1 MKVNPRLASALT
13 TGISLTLAILTVV
26 ALYFFWHLGNQSHR
40 TQLQLVQID
49 SAVNLTNAMEWETIF
64 DRVVTPEEQQVLD
77 SNLQSI
83 QRIFSE
89 LDPRVGALPEI
100 THIHDLSLKYADAL
114 TREVSLVSAGRVDEG
129 REVDETEVDP
139 LLEKLH
145 AALITANQVQEQ
157 KALTASRIQ
166 IAGSVGVVL
175 ISCSFILMLFQRA
188 QKLRV
193 LQLAAV
199 ASNRIKGEF
208 LANMSHEIRTP
219 INGVLGM
226 TELLMGTG
234 LTSEQREYAL
244 MLKASG
250 DSLLSVINDIL
261 DFSKIESGKLN
272 LDPVAFNLRQSLE
285 EVLRALAV
293 KAHEKHLEL
302 ALRIGDDVPEHVVGD
317 GGRLRQI
324 LVNLIGNAVKFTQQG
339 EVFLNVHCNECT
351 DHELEIQF
359 NVSDTGIGIPSE
371 KHSVIFE
378 AFAQAD
384 GATTRH
390 YGGTGLGLAIS
401 AQLAGMMGGRI
412 WVESATG
419 QGSTFSFTVRFGVA
433 AAPQSAAVT
442 LVHDELLHLPVLI
455 VDDNATNRRILVE
468 MTHGWG
474 MQPSSAES
482 GPEAL
487 ILLNR
492 ARQDGSIFRLA
503 LIDGT
508 MPGMNG
514 FELAERIK
522 LDPLLSAATIM
533 MLTSSEYQGDAA
545 RCRELG
551 IAAYLV
557 KPIRKSELLNA
568 ILTVLGSPAV
578 SPPELITRATLRE
591 TRSLRVLVAED
602 NAINQTLIVR
612 LLQKMGHIPTTVAN
626 GLEAWEILE
635 RERFDLVLMDV
646 QMPEM
651 DGFSATRAIRDTE
664 RQTENYVP
672 IIALT
677 ANAMKGD
684 EEACLA
690 AGMDGYLSKP
700 ISGRK
705 LDEAITQ
712 VFSDQSKFRQ
722 RIAVPAHTT

>member
-1 MKVNPRLASALT
+1 LKTNPRFANALT
-13 TGISLTLAILTVV
+13 TGISIALAILTVV
-26 ALYFFWHLGNQSHR
+26 ALYSFWYMADQSRR
-40 TQLQLVQID
+40 TELQLLQID
-49 SAVNLTNAMEWETIF
+49 GEVNFANGLEWEAIY
-64 DRVVTPEEQQVLD
+64 DKHVTPQEQRALD
-77 SNLQSI
+77 SSMQSI
-83 QRIFSE
+83 QRTLSQLNLRAGE
-89 LDPRVGALPEI
+89 LPEI
-100 THIHDLSLKYADAL
+100 TQIHDLSVKYADAL
-114 TREVSLVSAGRVDEG
+114 RLELSLMSAGHVDEA
-129 REVDETEVDP
+129 REVDETDVDP
-139 LLEKLH
+139 TLEKLH
-145 AALITANQVQEQ
+145 AEL
-157 KALTASRIQ
+157 LTAKAVYDRQAANASHIQ
-166 IAGSVGVVL
+166 IVGSLGVVL
-175 ISCSFILMLFQRA
+175 ISCSFILILFRRA

-193 LQLAAV
+193 SRLAAE
-199 ASNRIKGEF
+199 ASNRAKSEF

-226 TELLMGTG
+226 TELLIGTE
-234 LTSEQREYAL
+234 LTAEQREYAV
-244 MLKASG
+244 MLKTSG
-250 DSLLSVINDIL
+250 DSLLGVINDIL
-261 DFSKIESGKLN
+261 DFSKIEAGKLS
-272 LDPVAFNLRQSLE
+272 LDPVAFGLRQTLE
-285 EVLRALAV
+285 DVLRALAV

-351 DHELEIQF
+351 DQELEIQF

-384 GATTRH
+384 GATTRN

-412 WVESATG
+412 WVDSATG

-433 AAPQSAAVT
+433 VATQTSAVT
-442 LVHDELLHLPVLI
+442 LLRDELLHLPVLI

-474 MQPSSAES
+474 MQPSPAES

-492 ARQDGSIFRLA
+492 AKQDGSIFRLA

-508 MPGMNG
+508 MPGMDG

-522 LDPLLSAATIM
+522 LDPQLSGATIM

-557 KPIRKSELLNA
+557 KPIRKSELLTA
-568 ILTVLGSPAV
+568 ILTVLGCQTV
-578 SPPELITRATLRE
+578 SSPELVTRATLRQ
-591 TRSLRVLVAED
+591 TRSSLRVLVAED
-602 NAINQTLIVR
+602 NAVNQALMIR
-612 LLQKMGHIPTTVAN
+612 LLQKMGHIPTLAAN
-626 GLEAWEILE
+626 GREALEVLE

-664 RQTENYVP
+664 RQTENHIP

-677 ANAMKGD
+677 ANAMKSD
-684 EEACLA
+684 QEACLA
-690 AGMDGYLSKP
+690 AGMDSYLSKP
-700 ISGRK
+700 VSNKK
-705 LDEAITQ
+705 LDEALAQ
-712 VFSDQSKFRQ
+712 MFSGQPGYEQHVATPR
-722 RIAVPAHTT
+722 TG